1 MCGRF
6 TITVSWDELIL
17 RFLLDSRPG
26 KYQPRYNAAPGQWI
40 PAILG
45 TDRREASWNRIGEL
59 RWGLVPSWASD
70 DRAGAKMLN
79 IRSETV
85 SEKPAFRRLLQRKRC
100 LIPADGFYEWKGSG
114 RQKQPYRFL
123 LRSGEP
129 FGMAALYDTWA
140 ASDGSKLHTCTI
152 LTTNANELVS
162 EVHHRMPVI
171 LSPEGEKLWLDRDI
185 QTSSELTSLLQP
197 YASDRMRSYEVDSKV
212 GSVRWDE
219 PACIEPMRA
228 LL

>member
-45 TDRREASWNRIGEL
+45 TDRRESSWNRIGEL

-70 DRAGAKMLN
+70 ERAGAKMLN

-197 YASDRMRSYEVDSKV
+197 YASDRMRSYEVDAKV